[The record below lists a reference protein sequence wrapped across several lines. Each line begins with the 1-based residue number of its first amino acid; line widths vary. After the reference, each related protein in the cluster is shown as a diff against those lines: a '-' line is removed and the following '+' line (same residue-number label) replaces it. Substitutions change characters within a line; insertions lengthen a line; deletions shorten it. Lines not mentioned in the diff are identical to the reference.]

1 MTALYNKYRPS
12 NLTEII
18 GQQHITNSLTNII
31 SKSDKIKQIY
41 LFVGP
46 HGVGKT
52 STARA
57 YSKTLN
63 CTKSNKPTIKPCGK
77 CQSCISPQLDIVEI
91 DAASNTGVDS
101 TLENIKASHLAPHS
115 RYRITIIDEVHA
127 LSNASFKA
135 LLKTLEEPPAK
146 AIFILCTTEV
156 NKIPPTIVSRA
167 FRYDF
172 NRVELTEII
181 AHLKKI
187 CFSEGIKYKPQSLE
201 VIAKLCKGH
210 LRDAIKL
217 LEQASLV
224 EVSPEWIFKLCGQ
237 VSDEQITE
245 LLRNIA
251 AGKTKKAIALLDDFL
266 SYGANAQTI
275 ISKMCECVQAACM
288 EDGAYHLGGRE
299 FLGDLLEKLNS
310 AEVEVKQCLDTNLAL
325 RSRITAWCMKQDK
338 TPPIYQIWESPAD
351 AFDWCA
357 SVIPNMERSQ
367 MLSIFDNLTPIQGSK
382 ARAWYFKIVEMYNNS
397 II

>member
-12 NLTEII
+12 NLSEII
-18 GQQHITNSLTNII
+18 GQQHITDSLTNII
-31 SKSDKIKQIY
+31 CRSDKINQIY

-57 YSKTLN
+57 YAKTLN
-63 CTKSNKPTIKPCGK
+63 CTKSSKPTIKPCGK

-91 DAASNTGVDS
+91 DAASNTGVDN

-127 LSNASFKA
+127 LSSASFKA
-135 LLKTLEEPPAK
+135 LLKTLEEPPSK

-172 NRVELTEII
+172 NTVELTQIT

-187 CFSEGIKYKPQSLE
+187 CFSEDIKYQPQALE
-201 VIAKLCKGH
+201 VIAKLSKGH

-224 EVSPEWIFKLCGQ
+224 EVSPEWIYKLCGQ
-237 VSDEQITE
+237 VSNEQITE
-245 LLRNIA
+245 LVRNIA
-251 AGKTKKAIALLDDFL
+251 AGKTKLAIAILDALL
-266 SYGANAQTI
+266 SYGVNAQTI
-275 ISKMCECVQAACM
+275 ICKMCECVQAACM

-310 AEVEVKQCLDTNLAL
+310 AEVEVKHCLDTNLAL
-325 RSRITAWCMKQDK
+325 RSRITTWSMKRDK
-338 TPPIYQIWESPAD
+338 TPPIYQIWESPED

-357 SVIPNMERSQ
+357 SVISNMERSQ
-367 MLSIFDNLTPIQGSK
+367 MQEVFDKLTPVQGSK
-382 ARAWYFKIVEMYNNS
+382 ARAWYFKVIELYNSN
-397 II
+397 I

>member
-12 NLTEII
+12 NLNEVI
-18 GQQHITNSLTNII
+18 GQQHITDSLTNII
-31 SKSDKIKQIY
+31 CRSDKINQIY

-57 YSKTLN
+57 YAKTLN
-63 CTKSNKPTIKPCGK
+63 CMKSNKPAIKPCGK

-91 DAASNTGVDS
+91 DAASNTGVDN

-127 LSNASFKA
+127 LSGASFKA
-135 LLKTLEEPPAK
+135 LLKTLEEPPPK

-156 NKIPPTIVSRA
+156 NKIPSTIISRA

-172 NRVELTEII
+172 NTVELNQIT
-181 AHLKKI
+181 AHLGKI
-187 CFSEGIKYKPQSLE
+187 CTAENIKYQPQSLK
-201 VIAKLCKGH
+201 VIAKLSKGH

-224 EVSPEWIFKLCGQ
+224 EVSPEWIYKLCGQ

-245 LLRNIA
+245 LVRNIA
-251 AGKTKKAIALLDDFL
+251 AGKTKMVIAILNSFI
-266 SYGANAQTI
+266 SYGVNAQTI
-275 ISKMCECVQAACM
+275 VSKMCECVQATCM
-288 EDGAYHLGGRE
+288 EDRAHHLGGRE
-299 FLGDLLEKLNS
+299 FIGDLLEKLNS
-310 AEVEVKQCLDTNLAL
+310 AEVEVKQCLDANLAL
-325 RSRITAWCMKQDK
+325 RSRITAWCIRQDK
-338 TPPIYQIWESPAD
+338 IPPIYQIWESPTD

-357 SVIPNMERSQ
+357 SVIPDMERSQ
-367 MLSIFDNLTPIQGSK
+367 MQQIFDNLTPIQGSK
-382 ARAWYFKIVEMYNNS
+382 ARAWYHKVIELYNY
-397 II
+397 

>member
-1 MTALYNKYRPS
+1 MASLYNKYRPS
-12 NLTEII
+12 NLSEII
-18 GQQHITNSLTNII
+18 GQQHITDSLTNII
-31 SKSDKIKQIY
+31 CRLDKINQIY

-57 YSKTLN
+57 YAKTLN
-63 CTKSNKPTIKPCGK
+63 CMKSDKPTIKPCGK

-91 DAASNTGVDS
+91 DAASNTGIDS

-115 RYRITIIDEVHA
+115 KYRITIIDEVHA
-127 LSNASFKA
+127 LSSASFKA
-135 LLKTLEEPPAK
+135 LLKTLEEPPSK

-156 NKIPPTIVSRA
+156 NKIPSTIISRA

-172 NRVELTEII
+172 NTVELTQIT
-181 AHLKKI
+181 AHLQKI
-187 CFSEGIKYKPQSLE
+187 CKSENIEYQPQSLE
-201 VIAKLCKGH
+201 VIAKLSKGH

-224 EVSPEWIFKLCGQ
+224 ELSPELIYKLCGQ
-237 VSDEQITE
+237 LSDEQITE
-245 LLRNIA
+245 LVRTIA
-251 AGKTKKAIALLDDFL
+251 AGKTKRAIALFDDFL

-275 ISKMCECVQAACM
+275 ISKMCESVQAACM

-299 FLGDLLEKLNS
+299 FLSDLLEKLNW
-310 AEVEVKQCLDTNLAL
+310 AEVEVKQCLDANLAL
-325 RSRITAWCMKQDK
+325 RSRITTWCMRQDK
-338 TPPIYQIWESPAD
+338 TPPVYQVWESPTD

-357 SVIPNMERSQ
+357 SIIPNMERSQ
-367 MLSIFDNLTPIQGSK
+367 MQEIFDNLTPIQGSK
-382 ARAWYFKIVEMYNNS
+382 ARAWYFKVIELYNS
-397 II
+397 